1 MDYLPIFLSLKNR
14 HCLVV
19 GGGIVAFRKVKP
31 LLKAHAHVTVIA
43 KSISKDLKQFAHNN
57 DTLTLIKSE
66 ITADAIPGYYLV
78 IAATRDRHTNRFIA
92 NIANQHNIPVN
103 AVDDPDNSS
112 FIQPAIVDRYPIT
125 VAVSS
130 GGAAPVLARRIRQML
145 EALLPA
151 DIGKI
156 ATHAKTL
163 RTKVKS
169 LKFKNPRAFWEKL
182 FDSHYSHQI
191 MARNIPQA
199 EQIATQIMAEPE
211 TKVGMVYLTGA
222 GPGDPNLLTLKALNT
237 LHQADVILHD
247 QLVSDAVLSY
257 ARRDADFVSVGKSAN
272 KPSTPQETINA
283 LMVQY
288 AKKGL
293 IVCRL
298 KGGDPF
304 VFGRGGEEMQYL
316 KTYDI
321 PYEIVPGITSAAAC
335 AAYASIPLTHRDL
348 AQSVTFITAQQIN
361 DLKTNFI
368 PLARKNQTL
377 AIYMGL
383 NAVHHIQKQLLTA
396 GYSPH
401 MPIAVI
407 EKGTT
412 PEQRT
417 ITGTLNQLAT
427 LTQSHQIESPAMI
440 IVGEVAKLSNE
451 YQWVNQKVNEPLQ
464 SIVSIAQ

>member
-1 MDYLPIFLSLKNR
+1 MYYLPIFLSLKGR
-14 HCLVV
+14 HCLIV

-43 KSISKDLKQFAHNN
+43 KDISSDLKQLAHNN
-57 DTLTLIKSE
+57 NALMLIESE
-66 ITADAIPGYYLV
+66 ITADAIADYYLV
-78 IAATRDRHTNRFIA
+78 IAATSNRHTNRFIA
-92 NIANQHNIPVN
+92 GIANQHNIPVN

-112 FIQPAIVDRYPIT
+112 FIQPAIVNRSPIMI
-125 VAVSS
+125 AISS
-130 GGAAPVLARRIRQML
+130 GGAAPVLARRIRQMI
-145 EALLPA
+145 ETFLPTN
-151 DIGKI
+151 IGKV
-156 ATHAKTL
+156 AAHAKTL
-163 RTKVKS
+163 RTNVKS

-191 MARNIPQA
+191 MAGNMQQA
-199 EQIATQIMAEPE
+199 EQIATQIMAKPE
-211 TKVGMVYLTGA
+211 TKVGMVYLAGA

-247 QLVSDAVLSY
+247 QLVSEAVLAY
-257 ARRDADFVSVGKSAN
+257 ARRDAEFISVGKSAS
-272 KPSTPQETINA
+272 KPSTSQATIND
-283 LMVQY
+283 LMIKY

-304 VFGRGGEEMQYL
+304 IFGRGGEEMQYL
-316 KTYDI
+316 KAHDI
-321 PYEIVPGITSAAAC
+321 PYEIVPGITSAVAC

-383 NAVHHIQKQLLTA
+383 NAVQHIQKQLLTA
-396 GYSPH
+396 GYSPQ
-401 MPIAVI
+401 MPIAII

-417 ITGTLNQLAT
+417 VTGTLNQLAT
-427 LTQSHQIESPAMI
+427 LAHSHQIESPAMI

-451 YQWVNQKVNEPLQ
+451 YQWFNQKIGEPLQ
-464 SIVSIAQ
+464 HEASLA